1 MEYSLKNPARGME
14 KASEQITKPGILTL
28 PEAEALLRATG
39 ADFVPA
45 IAIGLFAGL
54 RPEAELWHLDWKSIN
69 LADKLIDV
77 TKSKNSI
84 SHRFVKISDNL
95 VAWLAPYAKKGAHV
109 PFGRDSYYTRLQS
122 ARHRAAETLESQ
134 SKESLNLRRWA
145 QEPCGHGATAPDSR
159 SSSRRE
165 SFAPAALRFHH
176 AAAKPINS
184 FALATSASHFF

>member
-1 MEYSLKNPARGME
+1 MEYSLRNPARGIE

-54 RPEAELWHLDWKSIN
+54 RPEAELWHLNWKSIN

-84 SHRFVKISDNL
+84 SHRFVKISNNL
-95 VAWLAPYAKKGAHV
+95 VAWLAPYAKKS
-109 PFGRDSYYTRLQS
+109 GRVTFDRDWYYTRLRS
-122 ARHRAAETLESQ
+122 ALH
-134 SKESLNLRRWA
+134 
-145 QEPCGHGATAPDSR
+145 SR
-159 SSSRRE
+159 V
-165 SFAPAALRFHH
+165 
-176 AAAKPINS
+176 
-184 FALATSASHFF
+184 

>member
-1 MEYSLKNPARGME
+1 
-14 KASEQITKPGILTL
+14 LTL

-39 ADFVPA
+39 TDFVPA

-95 VAWLAPYAKKGAHV
+95 VAWLAPYAKKSGQV
-109 PFGRDSYYTRLQS
+109 TFGRDSYYTRLQS

-134 SKESLNLRRWA
+134 SKESLNLRLWA
-145 QEPCGHGATAPDSR
+145 QDTMHYAHFRSATETAAELGHGASLRMMQRHYLNRATPAEAQAFGRLSLEQR
-159 SSSRRE
+159 S
-165 SFAPAALRFHH
+165 
-176 AAAKPINS
+176 
-184 FALATSASHFF
+184 